1 MRVWSVSREACR
13 SAFEAVEML
22 FRSVGASVVRGGD
35 RLQRYFRDV
44 QVYRVHFQSQAIS
57 PMLRA
62 QTQLG
67 LPLPAPFHL

>member
-1 MRVWSVSREACR
+1 
-13 SAFEAVEML
+13 
-22 FRSVGASVVRGGD
+22 VVRGGD